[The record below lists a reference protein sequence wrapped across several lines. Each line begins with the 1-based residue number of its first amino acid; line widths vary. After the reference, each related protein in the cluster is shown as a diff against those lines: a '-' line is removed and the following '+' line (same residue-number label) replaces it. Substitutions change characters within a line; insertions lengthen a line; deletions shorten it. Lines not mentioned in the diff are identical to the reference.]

1 MANPQH
7 RRKVPGSLSCCSSR
21 RTSLRLLLWDRHVQK
36 AGSIV
41 GLAHRRLLE
50 TQREVNYYSTPIP
63 NPSLLDLY
71 KSITHRLRRGRK

>member
-1 MANPQH
+1 MSKKPAAM
-7 RRKVPGSLSCCSSR
+7 L
-21 RTSLRLLLWDRHVQK
+21 
-36 AGSIV
+36 
-41 GLAHRRLLE
+41 GLAHRWLLE